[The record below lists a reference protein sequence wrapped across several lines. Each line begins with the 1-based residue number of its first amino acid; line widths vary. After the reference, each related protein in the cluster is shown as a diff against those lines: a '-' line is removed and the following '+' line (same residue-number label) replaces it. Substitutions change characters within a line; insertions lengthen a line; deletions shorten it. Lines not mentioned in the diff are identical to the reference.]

1 MRTTITSDDSSG
13 MKSAVNFRRAFRSCA
28 TITVLVGCG
37 IVIALAQ
44 TRLPDEPASSPGVTL
59 IDISKNGP
67 GFSSAFPN
75 LAVSPKDDQTIAI
88 AWRVYSLPI
97 NTNAPKGS
105 RTAECH
111 VSISTDGGKS
121 FRDSNVMDVLR
132 TARVDAADP
141 ELWYCN
147 APWVTFGPDGT
158 VYAGGALYTANGLT
172 GPEPKQGRAM
182 VAKSTDNG
190 ATWKKGVPGITIAR
204 LAAGL
209 NGLDNGRN
217 PEDTPWDGAMGVAD
231 PQTGTLYSIAGF
243 YVSASDDKGESFGTV
258 YQPNEDGWVRQS
270 GGSFTATSGT
280 LAVATFMKSTPSAG
294 AKCPCLAMGLSTDE
308 GAHWNFVSVKNAEAD
323 QVSPTGR
330 VRYPVI
336 ASDRSRKGHF
346 AIATTS
352 ADKRTLKIFFTED
365 NGQTWSSASPKALPA
380 GSLPVT
386 TVDMPG
392 VGYTSNGEIV
402 AAWRGFRSAGAYDVY
417 AAMITSNAFGVTL
430 KVSEEGSPYP
440 PLVQLGNYS
449 FGGGDFTTWVSGSK
463 DSAHIV
469 FPYSPGGITQKTTYA
484 RVDLARMK

>member
-1 MRTTITSDDSSG
+1 MVAA
-13 MKSAVNFRRAFRSCA
+13 K
-28 TITVLVGCG
+28 
-37 IVIALAQ
+37 AQ
-44 TRLPDEPASSPGVTL
+44 ARLPDEPGTSLGVTL

-67 GFSSAFPN
+67 SYSSAFPN

-111 VSISTDGGKS
+111 VSISTDSGKT

-132 TARVDAADP
+132 TARVDAANP

-147 APWVTFGPDGT
+147 APWVTFGPNGT
-158 VYAGGALYTANGLT
+158 VYTGGALYTANGLT

-190 ATWKKGVPGITIAR
+190 ATWKKGISGITIAR
-204 LAAGL
+204 LAPGL
-209 NGLDNGRN
+209 NGLENGRN

-231 PQTGTLYSIAGF
+231 PQNGTVYSIAGL
-243 YVSASDDKGESFGTV
+243 YVSASDDKAESFGTV
-258 YQPNEDGWVRQS
+258 YQPGAEGWTRQN
-270 GGSFTATSGT
+270 GGSFTAASGT
-280 LAVATFMKSTPSAG
+280 LAVATFMKSTPIDG
-294 AKCPCLAMGLSTDE
+294 TKCPCLAMGLSADK
-308 GAHWNFVSVKNAEAD
+308 GAHWNFVLVKGAQAD
-323 QVSPTGR
+323 DVSPTGR

-336 ASDRSRKGHF
+336 ASDRNRQGHF

-352 ADKRTLKIFFTED
+352 SDKRTLKIFFTED
-365 NGQTWSSASPKALPA
+365 NGQTWSLASPKALPT
-380 GSLPVT
+380 GSLPIT
-386 TVDMPG
+386 AVDMPG

-417 AAMITSNAFGVTL
+417 AGMITSGSFGPTL
-430 KVSEEGSPYP
+430 KLSDEGSPYP

-449 FGGGDFTTWVSGSK
+449 LGGGDFTTWVSGNK
-463 DSAHIV
+463 DSAFVV
-469 FPYSPGGITQKTTYA
+469 FPYSPGGLTQKTTCA
-484 RVDLARMK
+484 RIELARMR

>member
-1 MRTTITSDDSSG
+1 MNRAAIFRLCVAAFLLIGSG
-13 MKSAVNFRRAFRSCA
+13 MLAAK
-28 TITVLVGCG
+28 
-37 IVIALAQ
+37 AQ
-44 TRLPDEPASSPGVTL
+44 TRLPDEPGSSPGVTL

-111 VSISTDGGKS
+111 VSISTNGGET
-121 FRDSNVMDVLR
+121 FRDSNVMDALR
-132 TARVDAADP
+132 TERVDAANP

-158 VYAGGALYTANGLT
+158 IYTGGALYTANGVT
-172 GPEPKQGRAM
+172 GSEPKQGRAM

-190 ATWKKGVPGITIAR
+190 LTWKKGIPGITIAR
-204 LAAGL
+204 LAPGL
-209 NGLDNGRN
+209 NGLANGRN
-217 PEDTPWDGAMGVAD
+217 PEDTPWDGAMGIAD
-231 PQTGTLYSIAGF
+231 PQTGTLFSIAGF
-243 YVSASDDKGESFGTV
+243 YVAASDDKGESFGTV
-258 YQPNEDGWVRQS
+258 YQPNEEGWVRQS
-270 GGSFTATSGT
+270 GGSFTAAPGE
-280 LAVATFMKSTPSAG
+280 LAVATFMKSTPIAG
-294 AKCPCLAMGLSTDE
+294 AKCPCLAIGLSTDE
-308 GAHWNFVSVKNAEAD
+308 GAHWNFVLVKGAGAD
-323 QVSPTGR
+323 DVSPTGR

-336 ASDRSRKGHF
+336 TSDRYHQGRF

-352 ADKRTLKIFFTED
+352 TDKRTLKIFFTDD
-365 NGQTWSSASPKALPA
+365 NGQTWSSASPKPLPA
-380 GSLPVT
+380 GSLPIA

-417 AAMITSNAFGVTL
+417 AAMISANAFGPTL
-430 KVSEEGSPYP
+430 KLSEEGSPYP

-449 FGGGDFTTWVSGSK
+449 LGGGDFTTWVSGSK

>member
-1 MRTTITSDDSSG
+1 MNYQASLRL
-13 MKSAVNFRRAFRSCA
+13 CA
-28 TITVLVGCG
+28 AGLVLVGAR
-37 IVIALAQ
+37 VALMEAQ
-44 TRLPDEPASSPGVTL
+44 TRLPDEPRASPGVTL

-67 GFSSAFPN
+67 EFSSAFPN

-111 VSISTDGGKS
+111 VSISTDGGRT

-132 TARVDAADP
+132 TVRVDAANP

-182 VAKSTDNG
+182 VAKSTNNG
-190 ATWKKGVPGITIAR
+190 ATWKKGIPGITIAR
-204 LAAGL
+204 LAPGL

-217 PEDTPWDGAMGVAD
+217 PEDTPWDGAMGIAD

-243 YVSASDDKGESFGTV
+243 YVSASDDKAESFGMV
-258 YQPNEDGWVRQS
+258 YQPSEDGWTRQS
-270 GGSFTATSGT
+270 GGSFTAASGT
-280 LAVATFMKSTPSAG
+280 LGVATFMKATPIAET
-294 AKCPCLAMGLSTDE
+294 KCPCLAMGLSTDK
-308 GAHWNFVSVKNAEAD
+308 GAHWSFKLVQGAD
-323 QVSPTGR
+323 DVSPTGR

-336 ASDRSRKGHF
+336 ASDRFHKGHF

-365 NGQTWSSASPKALPA
+365 NGQTWSSASPKAPPP
-380 GSLPVT
+380 GSLPIA

-417 AAMITSNAFGVTL
+417 AAMIASNSFGPTL
-430 KVSEEGSPYP
+430 KLSEEGSPYP

-449 FGGGDFTTWVSGSK
+449 LGGGDFTTWVSGNK
-463 DSAHIV
+463 DSAFVV
-469 FPYSPGGITQKTTYA
+469 FPYSPGGVTQKTTCA
-484 RVDLARMK
+484 RIGLASLK

>member
-1 MRTTITSDDSSG
+1 M
-13 MKSAVNFRRAFRSCA
+13 A
-28 TITVLVGCG
+28 T
-37 IVIALAQ
+37 AKAQ
-44 TRLPDEPASSPGVTL
+44 TRLPDEPGASAGVTL
-59 IDISKNGP
+59 VDISKNGP

-75 LAVSPKDDQTIAI
+75 VAVSPKDDQTIAI

-111 VSISTDGGKS
+111 VSISTDGGRT

-132 TARVDAADP
+132 TPRVDAANP

-158 VYAGGALYTANGLT
+158 VFAGGALYTANGLT

-190 ATWKKGVPGITIAR
+190 VTWKKGIPGITIAR
-204 LAAGL
+204 LAPGL
-209 NGLDNGRN
+209 NGLENGKN
-217 PEDTPWDGAMGVAD
+217 PEDTPWDGAMGIAD

-243 YVSASDDKGESFGTV
+243 YLAASDDKGESFGTV
-258 YQPNEDGWVRQS
+258 YQSNEDGWSRQS
-270 GGSFTATSGT
+270 GGSFTAAFGT
-280 LAVATFMKSTPSAG
+280 LAVATFMKSTPAAG
-294 AKCPCLAMGLSTDE
+294 AKCPCLAMGLSADK
-308 GAHWNFVSVKNAEAD
+308 GAHWNFVPVKGAD
-323 QVSPTGR
+323 DVSPTGR

-336 ASDRSRKGHF
+336 ASDRHHKGHF

-365 NGQTWSSASPKALPA
+365 GGQTWSSASPKAPPA
-380 GSLPVT
+380 GSLPIA

-402 AAWRGFRSAGAYDVY
+402 AAWRGFRGAGAYDVY
-417 AAMITSNAFGVTL
+417 AAMIASNGFGPTL
-430 KVSEEGSPYP
+430 KLSEEGSPYP

-449 FGGGDFTTWVSGSK
+449 LGGGDFTTWVSGGK

-469 FPYSPGGITQKTTYA
+469 FPYSPGGVTQKTTYA
-484 RVDLARMK
+484 RVELSRMK

>member
-1 MRTTITSDDSSG
+1 MNRKTPLRICAVGLAVAASG
-13 MKSAVNFRRAFRSCA
+13 MLTAK
-28 TITVLVGCG
+28 
-37 IVIALAQ
+37 AQ
-44 TRLPDEPASSPGVTL
+44 TRLPNEPGTSPGVALT
-59 IDISKNGP
+59 DISKNGP

-111 VSISTDGGKS
+111 VSISTDGGRT
-121 FRDSNVMDVLR
+121 FRDSNLMDVLR
-132 TARVDAADP
+132 TARVDAANP

-190 ATWKKGVPGITIAR
+190 ETWKKGIPGITIAR
-204 LAAGL
+204 LALGL
-209 NGLDNGRN
+209 NGLENGRN
-217 PEDTPWDGAMGVAD
+217 PEDTPWDGAMGIAD
-231 PQTGTLYSIAGF
+231 PQAGTIYSIAGF
-243 YVSASDDKGESFGTV
+243 YVSASDDKAESFGTV
-258 YQPNEDGWVRQS
+258 YQPYDDGWTRQN
-270 GGSFTATSGT
+270 GGSFTAASGT
-280 LAVATFMKSTPSAG
+280 LAVATFMKSTPIPG
-294 AKCPCLAMGLSTDE
+294 TKCPCLAMGLSTDK
-308 GAHWNFVSVKNAEAD
+308 GAHWNFMLVKGAQAD
-323 QVSPTGR
+323 DVSPTGR

-336 ASDRSRKGHF
+336 ASDRKHQGHF

-352 ADKRTLKIFFTED
+352 ADKRTLKIFFTVD
-365 NGQTWSSASPKALPA
+365 NGQTWSSASPKPLPT
-380 GSLPVT
+380 GSLPIT
-386 TVDMPG
+386 TLDMPG

-417 AAMITSNAFGVTL
+417 AAMITSGSFGPTL
-430 KVSEEGSPYP
+430 KLSDEGSPYP

-449 FGGGDFTTWVSGSK
+449 LGGGDFTTWVSGNK
-463 DSAHIV
+463 DSAFVV
-469 FPYSPGGITQKTTYA
+469 FPYSPGGLTQKTTCA
-484 RVDLARMK
+484 RIELARMK